1 MASLVQKMLKGD
13 KASLS
18 KLITL
23 IENDHPDTIS
33 IMKEIFPHA
42 GRAHIIGITG
52 FPGAGKS
59 TTINRLIATY
69 RQKGLSVGV
78 VAVDP
83 SSPLSGGAILGDRV
97 RMKAH
102 HKDEGVFI
110 RSMATRGFWG
120 GLARNTHKVMELL
133 DAFGFDKVIVETVGV
148 GQDEVDIVGL
158 AHTSLL
164 VLTPGLGDET
174 QAIKSGV
181 FEVADI
187 FVINKIDEG
196 DPLKT
201 LGILESV
208 VTTNRSGVNLPRR
221 VIMVSAIED
230 KNMDGLV
237 DALENHHELWKRL
250 GPEERLKK
258 FIGTD
263 VIVREALMDLF
274 KNRLGQDYDDF
285 KRMLINRKANVY
297 TEIEKIMYAKN
308 NGTVQDFEQ

>member
-18 KLITL
+18 RLITL
-23 IENDHPDTIS
+23 IENDHPDTVS
-33 IMKEIFPHA
+33 IMKEIFPHT

-59 TTINRLIATY
+59 TTIDRLIATY

>member
-59 TTINRLIATY
+59 TTIDRLIATY
-69 RQKGLSVGV
+69 RQKDLSVGV

-83 SSPLSGGAILGDRV
+83 SSPLSGGAILGDRI
-97 RMKAH
+97 RMMAH

-133 DAFGFDKVIVETVGV
+133 DAFGFDKVIVETIGV
-148 GQDEVDIVGL
+148 GQDEVDIMGL

-164 VLTPGLGDET
+164 VLTPGLGDEI
-174 QAIKSGV
+174 QAIKSGI

-201 LGILESV
+201 LGILELV
-208 VTTNRSGVNLPRR
+208 VTTNRSGINLPRR
-221 VIMVSAIED
+221 VIMVSAKED
-230 KNMDGLV
+230 KNIDGLV
-237 DALENHHELWKRL
+237 DVLENHHELWKRL
-250 GPEERLKK
+250 GPEEHLKK

-285 KRMLINRKANVY
+285 KRRLFNRKVNIY